1 MIKFRMRTTLDR
13 ILGGIMKKIRL
24 CFLTLFVLLTFSYA
38 MLFVS
43 CDDKDDTDTGTT
55 STDTETDT
63 QTETDTGIDPIA
75 EGTVT
80 FKNADG
86 TVITAITGNV
96 GDKMEYVPSKDGYLS
111 CEYYGD
117 SSFND
122 KISIGDKIPEGETV
136 VYVKWT
142 SPITYT
148 VSFDAGRGVGAMES
162 IQISYDEKVALPA
175 NTFTLKNEE
184 FSEWRLYR
192 EDGSYESFIDKAR
205 VKNLSS
211 VQGDVLK
218 LVAVYENADL
228 PNFVIENGVVTSYNG
243 SLETVVFPEFATSI
257 SKDVFK
263 GNASAA
269 KIKKI
274 VVPDCYN
281 NIECGAFAPCTSLKE
296 LTVPFIGGSR
306 TENNFI
312 AYLFGAETYLDNDYS
327 FEAEINVLYGLV
339 EKNGDFSSLLVPKTL
354 KKVTVTDEIKTIAE
368 GAFYKVYSLEKL
380 VIPNSEKLYSIGAKA
395 FDGCWQLGYDSTY
408 EVQNPL
414 YWLENVKTIGDRAFA
429 GYITEENDDGSS
441 YVFTRLFEIPKL
453 EKIQTIGKE
462 AFYGCVYL
470 MKAEFG
476 PELKTIGN
484 YAFTSCASLT
494 ELNFP
499 DSLTKIGEYAF
510 TSCASIS
517 KITIGKGIR
526 EIAAFAFADCT
537 SLASVTISSSSPAK
551 ISEMAPF
558 SNGIESKYNSQ
569 NWFEGYKPIFTHLTI
584 YVSGDAVETYKGSW
598 SIYSDYISA
607 NDTVS
612 ESVYYYGK
620 LDDGTYTARLRVV
633 GNIIYVTDPY
643 GEFLNMIDPFGYSE
657 FGTEYTLFYRNADV
671 EGAGREFFIVLSNP
685 DIVDYLGDEY
695 ETTVR
700 VRPEIYKRENDT
712 NFIINTVEFL
722 SVYGTLGKGE
732 NSLYKIV
739 DDGFG
744 HATLYARENIS
755 SEFTE
760 VAMPAG
766 AVYSEI
772 YLYVSLVYDEQYLA
786 IVYEDEYAVPIEHRY
801 FFTVGDR
808 LIEASNIKTNTAM
821 TFLSYGDFQITLDG
835 GSMAKLSLFNN
846 SYGTD
851 EYIGSYN
858 VVEGEYGSYVYKIS
872 LTDMQSGENSVAGT
886 LVFDGYFD
894 GGYHRCKISLSNS
907 STTVYRNTVY
917 RSADLTE
924 RTCINAD
931 DKSRYNFYDYSDKDG
946 NVLFR
951 YAEYITPDNVS
962 YHGEYSLDGDTIKIN
977 VENYSEKTGAIT
989 DNRMSFS
996 IKGVLSD
1003 EIYQTYDY
1011 GENYVFYMSE
1021 DFYGTLI
1028 DYYMIKM
1035 DGYGNAKLHDTHN
1048 DDTDIWYTGT
1058 YYNTYRSIGSD
1069 DYGEFW
1075 IYCFNG
1081 QECDKAGNIKE
1092 NGKTATYYYVTST
1105 EVYDDGAGDYY
1116 GDIKSIS
1123 LSDGEATYTVY
1134 EENGLEFATM
1144 VVDPF
1149 GITTLTLLDCRFE
1162 NGKAVYT
1169 VNTEMSSKI
1178 TCIAYLTTNG
1188 EVTYI
1193 VVYDNAG
1200 NYLFVLTKDEN
1211 GEWLYQREHTLNPQ
1225 DKESDI
1231 LLPDFEKAEKLK

>member
-1 MIKFRMRTTLDR
+1 
-13 ILGGIMKKIRL
+13 MKKVRL
-24 CFLTLFVLLTFSYA
+24 RFLTLFALLMCLSA
-38 MLFVS
+38 ILFVS
-43 CDDKDDTDTGTT
+43 CNDKDGTDTDTT

-63 QTETDTGIDPIA
+63 QTETDTGIDPIT
-75 EGTVT
+75 EGTVI

-96 GDKMEYVPSKDGYLS
+96 GDKIEYVPSKEGYLS
-111 CEYYGD
+111 CEYYVD
-117 SSFND
+117 ASFND
-122 KISIGDKIPEGETV
+122 KISIGDKIPEGETI

-148 VSFDAGRGVGAMES
+148 VSFDSGRGVGAMDS
-162 IQISYDEKVALPA
+162 IQISYDEKVTLPA

-192 EDGSYESFIDKAR
+192 KDGSYESFIDKAR

-211 VQGDVLK
+211 VQGESLK
-218 LVAVYENADL
+218 LVAVFENADL
-228 PNFVIENGVVTSYNG
+228 ANFVIENGVVISYNG

-263 GNASAA
+263 DNVLAS

-281 NIECGAFAPCTSLKE
+281 SIECGAFSPCTSLKE

-306 TENNFI
+306 AENNFI

-327 FEAEINVLYGLV
+327 FEAELNVLYGLI
-339 EKNGDFSSLLVPKTL
+339 EKNADFSSLLVPKTL
-354 KKVTVTDEIKTIAE
+354 KKVTVTGEITTIAE

-380 VIPNSEKLYSIGAKA
+380 VIPNSEKLYSVGAKA

-408 EVQNPL
+408 GVQNPL

-429 GYITEENDDGSS
+429 GYITEENADGSS
-441 YVFTRLFEIPKL
+441 YIFTRLFEIPKL

-510 TSCASIS
+510 TSCASVS

-537 SLASVTISSSSPAK
+537 SLASVTISSSSPAR
-551 ISEMAPF
+551 ISEMVPF

-569 NWFEGYKPIFTHLTI
+569 NWFEGYKPVFTYLKI
-584 YVSGDAVETYKGSW
+584 YVSGDAVETYKNSW

-643 GEFLNMIDPFGYSE
+643 GEFLSMLDPFGYSG
-657 FGTEYTLFYRNADV
+657 FGTEYTLFFENAGV
-671 EGAGREFFIVLSNP
+671 ETVGHETFLILSSP
-685 DIVDYLGDEY
+685 DIVDYFGEEY
-695 ETTVR
+695 KTTVR
-700 VRPEIYKRENDT
+700 VRPEIYEKENDMYLV
-712 NFIINTVEFL
+712 NTVEFL
-722 SVYGTLGKGE
+722 SVYGTIGKGE

-744 HATLYARENIS
+744 HATLYARDDIS

-760 VAMPAG
+760 VAMPED

-772 YLYVSLVYDEQYLA
+772 YLYVALVYDEQYLA
-786 IVYEDEYAVPIEHRY
+786 VVYEDEYGVPMEYRY

-808 LIEASNIKTNTAM
+808 LVEASEIKTNTSM

-835 GSMAKLSLFNN
+835 GAMAKLSLFDN
-846 SYGTD
+846 SYNTE
-851 EYIGSYN
+851 EYIGSYS
-858 VVEGEYGSYVYKIS
+858 VVEGEYGSDVYKIS
-872 LTDMQSGENSVAGT
+872 LTDMQSAENSVTGT
-886 LVFDGYFD
+886 LIFDGYFD
-894 GGYHRCKISLSNS
+894 GGYHRCKISISDGS
-907 STTVYRNTVY
+907 VIVYKDTVY
-917 RSADLTE
+917 RSLDLVS
-924 RTCINAD
+924 RTCINSN
-931 DKSRYNFYDYSDKDG
+931 DKSKYKFYDYSDADG

-951 YAEYITPDNVS
+951 YVEYVTPDNAS
-962 YHGEYSLDGDTIKIN
+962 YHGEYSLDGDTMKIN
-977 VENYSEKTGAIT
+977 VENYSEKVGTIT

-1011 GENYVFYMSE
+1011 GEDYVFYMSE

-1028 DYYMIKM
+1028 DYYMIDM
-1035 DGYGNAKLHDTHN
+1035 DGYGNAKLHDTH
-1048 DDTDIWYTGT
+1048 DDSTDIWYKGT

-1069 DYGEFW
+1069 AYGEYWVYRFD
-1075 IYCFNG
+1075 G
-1081 QECDKAGNIKE
+1081 KECDKAGNLKE
-1092 NGKTATYYYVTST
+1092 NGQTATYYYITGT

-1134 EENGLEFATM
+1134 DENGLKFATM
-1144 VVDPF
+1144 DVDPF
-1149 GITTLTLLDCRFE
+1149 GITTLTLLDCKFE
-1162 NGKAVYT
+1162 NGIAVYT
-1169 VNTEMSSKI
+1169 ENTEMSSKI
-1178 TCIAYLTTNG
+1178 TCIAYLTTSG
-1188 EVTYI
+1188 EVTYV

-1200 NYLFVLTKDEN
+1200 NYLFTLTKDED
-1211 GEWLYQREHTLNPQ
+1211 GEWLYQKEHTLNPQ

-1231 LLPDFEKAEKLK
+1231 LLPDFEKAEKANY